1 MKTNKGI
8 VISNHCVNNKYHHLI
23 IKCKSLAEEVKEGQ
37 IVHIRCGVNEDPFLR
52 RPFSVYRFDKENE
65 ELEIVYIVKGKGTE
79 IMTHFK
85 SGDKIDILGP
95 TGNGY
100 KLNDKA
106 KSIVV
111 IGRGV
116 GSASIISIAE
126 KAVKQNM
133 KVIAILS
140 GKDKTSILGDNFL
153 NSLGCI
159 VYSLN
164 DEDGNSSLDNVRDI
178 LEKHIK
184 EEKIDQIFTC
194 GSNRIGKFVKDIN
207 NNYKIPSFISL
218 EEKMACGI
226 GVCLACVCKTV
237 NGYKTVCKHG
247 PVFPIEEVC
256 FND

>member
-1 MKTNKGI
+1 MKINKAI
-8 VISNHCVNNKYHHLI
+8 VVSNSCINNKYYHLI

-37 IVHIRCGVNEDPFLR
+37 IVHIRCGTNEDPFLR

-85 SGDKIDILGP
+85 SGDKIDIFGP

-100 KLNDKA
+100 KLNEEGKF
-106 KSIVV
+106 IVV

-116 GSASIISIAE
+116 GTASVISIAE
-126 KAVKQNM
+126 RAIKENI

-140 GKDKTSILGDNFL
+140 GKDKDSILGENFL
-153 NSLGCI
+153 NSLGCV
-159 VYSLN
+159 VYALN
-164 DEDGNSSLDNVRDI
+164 DEDGSSSLDNVRCI
-178 LEKHIK
+178 LEKHIN

-194 GSNRIGKFVKDIN
+194 GSNRIGKLVKDIN
-207 NNYKIPSFISL
+207 NNHKIPGFISL

-237 NGYKTVCKHG
+237 DGYKTVCKHG